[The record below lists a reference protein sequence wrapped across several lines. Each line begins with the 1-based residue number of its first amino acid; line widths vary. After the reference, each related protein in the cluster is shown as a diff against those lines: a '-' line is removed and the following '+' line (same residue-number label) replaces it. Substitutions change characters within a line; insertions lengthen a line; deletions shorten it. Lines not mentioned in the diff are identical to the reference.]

1 MRQSAKTPSPEEL
14 AEIQKKIREREY
26 PPQDLY
32 RYELHEPAESFPD
45 CFLLGTG
52 RMGQAVMSQPDK
64 EKILLSHAE
73 FFSGDGKMPPAEPDA
88 PEAFQAARTAA
99 QEGRWSDM
107 SASIE
112 RFMGKRGNYGTN
124 LPVGTLEID
133 HHFDDEEI
141 TAYSRQLDM
150 SNKSVRCEF
159 LHNGKKHVR
168 AAFISSLDDM
178 FCLVEEDE
186 APMHVTLRVTGE
198 HMTCQAH
205 KHKLFFTAQALE
217 TLHSDGTC
225 GVTLQGVLQLTIKD
239 GQCIASGDTLELVD
253 VHHWELRLKMETDF
267 GKPLKAPKFSRDPMV
282 LSFFTQLLLRNEN
295 FQDTY
300 VQLGEDRTSERLYH
314 FGRYLVASGSQRQSP
329 MAMNLQGVWNDNVAC
344 RIGWTCDMHLD
355 VNTQM
360 NYWITEAG
368 NLSSCHEP
376 LFRWME
382 EYLIPMGRI
391 AAKQHYGMP
400 GWVGE
405 LVANAWGYAEPYWN
419 RSLAPCPACGFWLA
433 LHIMEHYRTTQ
444 DQAFLKD
451 HGFPMLDG
459 AVDFILSYVFK
470 DENGIYQSG
479 PSISPENAFM
489 TEEGKQYASLSPT
502 YEISLIRGVL
512 QDWLE
517 ADDALSGKH
526 PERRAQIQEVLAH
539 LPPIRVTDGIIA
551 EWPHEYPQKDP
562 QHRHMSHLIGLYPL
576 RQIDPEKTPAL
587 ADAAKETIR
596 RRLDPYDNWEDT
608 GWARNMLIL
617 YSARLQ
623 DGEQAY
629 FHLQE
634 LEKNLMRPSMLVMH
648 PSTRGASSFAPVWE
662 LDGNTGVAMAIS
674 EMLMQCHDGVI
685 HLLPA
690 LPSAWKDGKFRRFRS
705 HGGITVSADWKDGKP
720 TKVVMKADKPCTAVL
735 RWKNVIKTIRV
746 ETTDTVIENW
756 EDESHE

>member
-1 MRQSAKTPSPEEL
+1 MRKKSKMPSPEEL
-14 AEIQKKIREREY
+14 ERIKAELKSREY
-26 PPQDLY
+26 PPDDAY
-32 RYELHEPAESFPD
+32 RYTLKKPAEIFPD

-52 RMGQAVMSQPDK
+52 RMGQAIMSQPDK

-73 FFSGDGKMPPAEPDA
+73 FFSGDGKMPPAAPDA

-99 QEGRWSDM
+99 REGRWSDM

-112 RFMGKRGNYGTN
+112 HFMGKRGNYGTN

-133 HHFDDEEI
+133 HHFDGEEI
-141 TAYSRQLDM
+141 TDYSRLLDM
-150 SNKSVRCEF
+150 TNSLVRCGF
-159 LHNGKKHVR
+159 LHNGKKHSR
-168 AAFISSLDDM
+168 AAFVDRHDDL
-178 FCLVEEDE
+178 FCLMEEDD
-186 APMHVTLRVTGE
+186 APMHVTLRVTGD
-198 HMTCQAH
+198 HMTCTAR
-205 KHKLFFTAQALE
+205 KHKIFFTAKALE

-225 GVTLQGVLQLTIKD
+225 GVTLQGVLQLTLKD
-239 GQCIASGDTLELVD
+239 GECIAHDDVLELTD
-253 VHHWELRLKMETDF
+253 VHHWELRLMMETDF
-267 GKPLKAPKFSRDPMV
+267 AKPLKEPRLPRHPAGFA
-282 LSFFTQLLLRNEN
+282 FFQHLLEHPTPLQST
-295 FQDTY
+295 F
-300 VQLGEDRTSERLYH
+300 VQLGDDRTSERLYH
-314 FGRYLVASGSQRQSP
+314 FGRYLVASGSQPNSP

-355 VNTQM
+355 INTQM

-382 EYLIPMGRI
+382 EHLIPMGRI
-391 AAKQHYGMP
+391 AARQHYGMP

-444 DQAFLKD
+444 DQPFLKD

-459 AVDFILSYVFK
+459 AVDFILAYVFK
-470 DENGIYQSG
+470 DENGVYQSG
-479 PSISPENAFM
+479 PSISPENAFV

-517 ADDALSGKH
+517 ADDALDAKH
-526 PERRAQIQEVLAH
+526 PDRRAQVQEVLDH
-539 LPPIRVTDGIIA
+539 LPPIRVLDGVIA
-551 EWPHEYPQKDP
+551 EWPHDIPPKDP
-562 QHRHMSHLIGLYPL
+562 QHRHMSHLVGLYPL
-576 RQIDPEKTPAL
+576 HLIDPEETPAL
-587 ADAAKETIR
+587 AEAARESIR

-617 YSARLQ
+617 YNARLQ

-634 LEKNLMRPSMLVMH
+634 LEKHLMRSSMMVMH

-674 EMLMQCHDGVI
+674 EMLMQCRDGVI

-690 LPSAWKDGKFRRFRS
+690 LPAAWNDGKFRNFRA
-705 HGGITVSADWKDGKP
+705 HGGITVSAAWKNGKL
-720 TKVVMKADKPCTAVL
+720 TNVTLKAVKPCTAVL
-735 RWKNVIKTIRV
+735 YWKNIVKTISI
-746 ETTDTVIENW
+746 ETTNTVIENW
-756 EDESHE
+756 EEEIHE